1 VTPLFGGDRASREPR
16 SGGDKGRLS
25 YWRGARPGDY
35 VSLSD
40 LEAFEEALASGTEGR
55 GAADFRV
62 GQVRAFALRGPGSFP
77 GRGRGARA
85 AASAARRPADAANGG
100 RYYFIELTREGSGP
114 LYLAAVPRE
123 ESDPDE
129 AELRLYFIPS
139 GIEGGTRDDFIDRG
153 DSWLFLPPPDPE
165 DFASSELEYAPYP
178 DVPPID
184 EDGVERKLV
193 FARRG
198 PGCLYAQALDTD
210 AACVIV
216 EYEAEVDSGQKPP
229 ASPLLL
235 ILEEGWMLP
244 DGSEPEEGGYL
255 TLMLGKVLRTSE
267 IEHWPA

>member
-1 VTPLFGGDRASREPR
+1 MPLFGGDRASRGPR
-16 SGGDKGRLS
+16 SAGDKGLLP
-25 YWRGARPGDY
+25 YWRDAKSGDY
-35 VSLSD
+35 VSISD
-40 LEAFEEALASGTEGR
+40 LEAFEEALASGAAGR

-62 GQVRAFALRGPGSFP
+62 GQVRAFSLRGPESFL
-77 GRGRGARA
+77 GRGRGAPPA
-85 AASAARRPADAANGG
+85 QAAARRASDEADGG
-100 RYYFIELTREGSGP
+100 QYLFIELTRDGSGP
-114 LYLAAVPRE
+114 LYLAVVPRE
-123 ESDPDE
+123 GTDQDE

-184 EDGVERKLV
+184 ESGVGRKLV

-198 PGCLYAQALDTD
+198 PGCLYAQALDTG

-216 EYEAEVDSGQKPP
+216 EYEAEAESGRKPP
-229 ASPLLL
+229 ANPLMLV
-235 ILEEGWMLP
+235 LEEGWMLS

-255 TLMLGKVLRTSE
+255 TLMLGKVLRPSE